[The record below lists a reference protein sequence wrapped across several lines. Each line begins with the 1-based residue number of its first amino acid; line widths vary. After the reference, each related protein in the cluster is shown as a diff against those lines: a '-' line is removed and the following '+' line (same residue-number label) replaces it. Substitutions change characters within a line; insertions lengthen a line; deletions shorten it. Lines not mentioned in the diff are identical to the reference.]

1 MSHEIRE
8 NDWQQGR
15 TQAWHGLTEV
25 NPELSL
31 DGAHYLKSWD
41 VETVGIRAVTK
52 KGQLMAMK
60 DADGQALKLESLVVM
75 PTEADFIKEPLFV
88 STPYNSGTYS
98 PLTNSAFLSI
108 IAKSLGDAGLKMDV
122 ESMGS
127 VFNRRRTFVSI
138 PLAGLET
145 METGG
150 REFKNYLNFINSFDQ
165 STPFMAN
172 VSSTCIVCNNTLQMN
187 LAAGGCLI
195 KHTQNMPDRLASIPQ
210 VITEALTIQHEF
222 ANDFLQLHSASIALA
237 DMHALFL
244 AFIANGDTLSTRAHN
259 IGEKLVELFTTGKG
273 NAGKTL
279 ADGFSA
285 ITEYYTHFSA
295 GKSEDKTKQFVSS
308 EFGDGARSKRQGLS
322 YLLEVLDDEDKRA
335 QEVARGQKLLTDYR
349 KAE

>member
-8 NDWQQGR
+8 WDKQQGR
-15 TQAWHGLTEV
+15 TQAWHGLTEI

-31 DGAHYLKSWD
+31 DGAHYLKTWD

-60 DADGQALKLESLVVM
+60 DAEGNPLKLESLCVM
-75 PTEADFIKEPLFV
+75 KTEGDFLTEPLFV

-98 PLTNSAFLSI
+98 PLTNANFLSI

-145 METGG
+145 MEAGG
-150 REFKNYLNFINSFDQ
+150 REFKNFLNFINSFDQ

-172 VSSTCIVCNNTLQMN
+172 VSGICTVCNNTLSAN
-187 LAAGGCLI
+187 LSTGGCLI
-195 KHTQNMPDRLASIPQ
+195 KHTQNMPERLANIPQ
-210 VITEALTIQHEF
+210 VITEALTVQREF
-222 ANDFLQLHSASIALA
+222 ANDFLQLHSATIEKQN
-237 DMHALFL
+237 MHSLFV
-244 AFIANGDTLSTRAHN
+244 AFVASGTTLSTRAHN
-259 IGEKLVELFTTGKG
+259 IAEKLVELFVNGKG

-295 GKSEDKTKQFVSS
+295 GKSEDKSKQFVSS
-308 EFGDGARSKRQGLS
+308 EFGDGAKSKRQGLS
-322 YLLEVLDDEDKRA
+322 YLLEVLHNEDKRGEEIA
-335 QEVARGQKLLTDYR
+335 KGEKLLTDYR